1 MNFSFSAPNLQPI
14 VFVMDAFREIKK
26 NGEIKIQNDRSNASD
41 VLSPYVVN
49 IIVLHGVTNG

>member
-14 VFVMDAFREIKK
+14 VFVMDAFREIEKK
-26 NGEIKIQNDRSNASD
+26 WRKKIQNDRSNASD